1 MTKRGRMYPSYEGK
15 VDQPMAITPIEY
27 SGLQE
32 AYDHF
37 NAALFEGSLAEVFM
51 TYQRRAHS
59 PRRAEVG
66 RAARPKQKAASRES
80 AVNSRRPAFI
90 SSLLLSDARKRNVT
104 VEYHSP
110 PVPAD

>member
-15 VDQPMAITPIEY
+15 VDQPMAITLIEY

-66 RAARPKQKAASRES
+66 RAARPNSHVRAAVRTCGASPIRRSSASR
-80 AVNSRRPAFI
+80 AGSRWRRRRSYI
-90 SSLLLSDARKRNVT
+90 G
-104 VEYHSP
+104 
-110 PVPAD
+110 